1 MKNSSKNNKGI
12 TLIALMITIIVLLI
26 LVGVS
31 INLVAGSNGILGKA
45 QKAVDINNMAKIKEE
60 IELKIAELEMDYYM
74 TDNNFANVNDYVK
87 AELEKGVEIPSG
99 AVITTDSSGSL
110 NYDGMQIGT
119 LNPDGSVSIDGE
131 INGSQIV
138 TKYTVSYNPN
148 GGQGGPGS
156 SRHENGETVTV
167 DFSRTPTQTGCTFL
181 GWARTANATVPEF
194 TSSGSFMV
202 SGNTTLYAV

>member
-74 TDNNFANVNDYVK
+74 TENNFANVNDYVK
-87 AELEKGVEIPSG
+87 SELEKGVELPSG
-99 AVITTDSSGSL
+99 AVIQ
-110 NYDGMQIGT
+110 QIA
-119 LNPDGSVSIDGE
+119 I
-131 INGSQIV
+131 
-138 TKYTVSYNPN
+138 
-148 GGQGGPGS
+148 
-156 SRHENGETVTV
+156 ETWIMTE
-167 DFSRTPTQTGCTFL
+167 CK
-181 GWARTANATVPEF
+181 
-194 TSSGSFMV
+194 
-202 SGNTTLYAV
+202 